1 MAVLFVLPEGRGR
14 GWIGMQFVV
23 YGFLSPAMLEIPVE
37 GIVLRIKKYQE
48 RADRGY
54 CLGVFVIR
62 DTFALHNFNSTR
74 R

>member
-1 MAVLFVLPEGRGR
+1 M
-14 GWIGMQFVV
+14 
-23 YGFLSPAMLEIPVE
+23 E